1 MLQYSYNYYEEKKY
15 MKKRIILFLILLVSF
30 RIFAD
35 YKSEYDNLLSA
46 RNVKGIAALL
56 PKWEKAEPKNP
67 ELYIAYFNYYL
78 LKGQR
83 STQSLDTYKKD
94 NTNSLALVDQKTNKI
109 AGYLNNNIWYEK
121 EDVDKALSYLEKG
134 LKFGKNRL
142 DMYFGRIH
150 ILGEIGE
157 YEKQSQKIIEVLK
170 LGKEINHKWLW
181 SMNEVIPSSESEH
194 FFLISINEYYKNW
207 LQKSSPQTLNAA
219 EKTGEAQLKL
229 YPKNIEVHNYLSLAY
244 IGQGKFKEAL
254 NVLLKADKLANEDY
268 VIIFN
273 MGRCYEAL
281 KQYDKA
287 KECYLRMKKNPN
299 KQVQDM
305 ADQQLS
311 ELKKLTK

>member
-1 MLQYSYNYYEEKKY
+1 MLQYSYNYYKEKKY
-15 MKKRIILFLILLVSF
+15 MKKSIVLFFILLVSF

-46 RNVKGIAALL
+46 RNLEGIAALL

-83 STQSLDTYKKD
+83 STHSLDTYKKD
-94 NTNSLALVDQKTNKI
+94 NSNSLALVDQKTNQI

-134 LKFGKNRL
+134 LKFGKSRL

-181 SMNEVIPSSESEH
+181 SMNEVIPASESEH
-194 FFLISINEYYKNW
+194 FFLISINEYYKAW
-207 LQKSSPQTLNAA
+207 LQKSLPQTLSAA
-219 EKTGEAQLKL
+219 EKTCEAQLKL
-229 YPKNIEVHNYLSLAY
+229 YPKNIEVHNYLALAY
-244 IGQGKFKEAL
+244 IGQGKIQEAL
-254 NVLLKADKLANEDY
+254 NVLLKADKLAKEDY
-268 VIIFN
+268 TILFT
-273 MGRCYEAL
+273 MASCYETL

-287 KECYLRMKKNPN
+287 KECYLRIKKNPD
-299 KQVQDM
+299 KQVQDI
-305 ADQQLS
+305 AEQKLS
-311 ELKKLTK
+311 ELKNLTK

>member
-1 MLQYSYNYYEEKKY
+1 
-15 MKKRIILFLILLVSF
+15 MKKSIVLFFILLVSF

-46 RNVKGIAALL
+46 RNLEGIAALL

-83 STQSLDTYKKD
+83 STHSLDTYKKD
-94 NTNSLALVDQKTNKI
+94 NTNSLALVDQKTNQI

-181 SMNEVIPSSESEH
+181 SMNEVIPASESERI
-194 FFLISINEYYKNW
+194 FLVSINDYYKAL
-207 LQKSSPQTLNAA
+207 LQKSEPKTFLAA
-219 EKTGEAQLKL
+219 EKACAAQLKL
-229 YPKNIEVHNYLSLAY
+229 YPKNIEVHNYLALAY
-244 IGQGKFKEAL
+244 IGQGKIQEAL
-254 NVLLKADKLANEDY
+254 NVLLKADKLAKEDY
-268 VIIFN
+268 TILFH
-273 MGRCYEAL
+273 MASCYETL

-287 KECYLRMKKNPN
+287 KECYLRIKKNPD

-305 ADQQLS
+305 ADQKLS

>member
-1 MLQYSYNYYEEKKY
+1 
-15 MKKRIILFLILLVSF
+15 MKKSIVLFFILLVSF

-46 RNVKGIAALL
+46 RNLEGIAALL

-83 STQSLDTYKKD
+83 STHSLDTYKKD
-94 NTNSLALVDQKTNKI
+94 NSNSLALVDQKTNKI

-170 LGKEINHKWLW
+170 LGKQINHKWLW
-181 SMNEVIPSSESEH
+181 SMNEVIPSSEGERI
-194 FFLISINEYYKNW
+194 FLISINEYYKAW
-207 LQKSSPQTLNAA
+207 LQKSLPQTLSAA
-219 EKTGEAQLKL
+219 EKACVTQLKL
-229 YPKNIEVHNYLSLAY
+229 YPKDVEVHNYLALAY
-244 IGQGKFKEAL
+244 IGQGKIQEAL
-254 NVLLKADKLANEDY
+254 NVLLKADKLAKEDY
-268 VIIFN
+268 TILFN
-273 MGRCYEAL
+273 MASCHETL

-287 KECYLRMKKNPN
+287 KECYLRIKKNPN

-305 ADQQLS
+305 ADQKLS

>member
-1 MLQYSYNYYEEKKY
+1 
-15 MKKRIILFLILLVSF
+15 MKKSIVLFFILLVSF

-46 RNVKGIAALL
+46 RNLEGIAALL

-83 STQSLDTYKKD
+83 STHSLDTYKKD
-94 NTNSLALVDQKTNKI
+94 NTNSLALVDQKTNQI

-134 LKFGKNRL
+134 LKFGKSRL

-170 LGKEINHKWLW
+170 LGKQINHKWLW
-181 SMNEVIPSSESEH
+181 SMNEVIPSSKSEH
-194 FFLISINEYYKNW
+194 FFLISINEYYKAL
-207 LQKSSPQTLNAA
+207 LQKSEPKTFLAA
-219 EKTGEAQLKL
+219 EKACAAQLKL
-229 YPKNIEVHNYLSLAY
+229 YPKDVEVHNYLALAY
-244 IGQGKFKEAL
+244 IGQGKIQEAL
-254 NVLLKADKLANEDY
+254 NVLLKADKLAKEDY
-268 VIIFN
+268 TILFN
-273 MGRCYEAL
+273 MASCYETL

-287 KECYLRMKKNPN
+287 KECYLRIKKNPN

-305 ADQQLS
+305 ADQKLS

>member
-1 MLQYSYNYYEEKKY
+1 
-15 MKKRIILFLILLVSF
+15 MKKSIVLFFILLVSF

-46 RNVKGIAALL
+46 RNLEGIAALL

-83 STQSLDTYKKD
+83 STHSLDTYKKD
-94 NTNSLALVDQKTNKI
+94 NSNSLALVDQKTNQI

-181 SMNEVIPSSESEH
+181 SMNEVIPPSESEH
-194 FFLISINEYYKNW
+194 FFLISINEYYKAL
-207 LQKSSPQTLNAA
+207 LQKSEPKTFLAA
-219 EKTGEAQLKL
+219 EKACVAQLKL
-229 YPKNIEVHNYLSLAY
+229 YPKNIEVHNYLALAY
-244 IGQGKFKEAL
+244 IGQGKIQEAL
-254 NVLLKADKLANEDY
+254 NVLLKADKLAKEDY
-268 VIIFN
+268 TTLFN
-273 MGRCYEAL
+273 MASCYETL

-287 KECYLRMKKNPN
+287 KECYLQIKKNPN

-305 ADQQLS
+305 ADQKLS
-311 ELKKLTK
+311 ELKKSTK

>member
-1 MLQYSYNYYEEKKY
+1 

-46 RNVKGIAALL
+46 RNLEGIAALL
-56 PKWEKAEPKNP
+56 LKWEKAEPKNP

-83 STQSLDTYKKD
+83 STHSLDTYKKD
-94 NTNSLALVDQKTNKI
+94 NNNSLALVDKKTNKI

-170 LGKEINHKWLW
+170 LGKQINHKWLW
-181 SMNEVIPSSESEH
+181 SMNEVIPSSKSEH
-194 FFLISINEYYKNW
+194 FFLISINEYYKAL
-207 LQKSSPQTLNAA
+207 LQKSEPKTFLAA
-219 EKTGEAQLKL
+219 EKACVAQLKL
-229 YPKNIEVHNYLSLAY
+229 YPKDVEVHNYLALAY
-244 IGQGKFKEAL
+244 IGQGKIQEAL
-254 NVLLKADKLANEDY
+254 NVLLKADKLAKEDY
-268 VIIFN
+268 TILFN
-273 MGRCYEAL
+273 MASCYETL

-287 KECYLRMKKNPN
+287 KECYLRIKKNPD

-305 ADQQLS
+305 ADQKLS